1 MAWRQRVR
9 ASLVLS
15 LCVLGMLGCTSEE
28 DGVGVTGKV
37 PKPGTSASPANGSV
51 GQDGNDPDGNP
62 TGATPTPSPTPST
75 GPVLPTGFEVN
86 NAYSTGSVAIIR
98 PQAIGISGTGD
109 VYIASAP
116 LDSRD
121 VNNPFLLTVMSTLGT
136 LKASAS
142 IAVLPKTF
150 AFYGTQCFFTD
161 GRTLTTMDAGLNA
174 VSEVEYNTGSAS
186 SLSFGMSVSY
196 PGKPLV
202 KAIGLPDQVIRYS
215 ADYPGTGSPDPRD
228 FSGGKPA
235 CLAFEPYKALWAA
248 GGQKLVK
255 IPELAA
261 SEVLETAVTDLGTLT
276 SLAVHSSGE
285 VWLLG
290 TSKLA
295 LYDSAGVRKSGPF
308 NYGGD
313 SVLLRTGNKPVVVN
327 YATGQITRLNTD
339 GSLDTSGTTGLAQ
352 VTLEG
357 GLNGAALDANGNLW
371 VSSKAYDYVA
381 HTRF

>member
-1 MAWRQRVR
+1 MLWRRSHR

-15 LCVLGMLGCTSEE
+15 LCALSMLGCTPEE
-28 DGVGVTGKV
+28 DGVGLTGKI
-37 PKPGTSASPANGSV
+37 PKPGTSAANGTV
-51 GQDGNDPDGNP
+51 APGGDDTP
-62 TGATPTPSPTPST
+62 GATPTPSPTPSSA
-75 GPVLPTGFEVN
+75 PVLPTGFEVN
-86 NAYSTGSVAIIR
+86 NGYSTGSVAIVR
-98 PQAIGISGTGD
+98 PQAVGISGTGD
-109 VYIASAP
+109 VYVASAP

-121 VNNPFLLTVMSTLGT
+121 LTKPYLLTVMSTLGT

-142 IAVLPKTF
+142 VSVLPMTF
-150 AFYGTQCFFTD
+150 AFYGTQCFLTD
-161 GRTLTTMDAGLNA
+161 GRKLLTLDASLNV
-174 VSEVEYNTGSAS
+174 VSEVEYYAGTAS
-186 SLSFGMSVSY
+186 SMSFAMSVSY
-196 PGKPLV
+196 PGKPLI
-202 KAIGLPDQVIRYS
+202 KAVGLPQQVIRYP
-215 ADYPGTGSPDPRD
+215 ADYPAAGAPDPRA
-228 FSGGKPA
+228 FSGGVPA

-261 SEVLETAVTDLGTLT
+261 DDASETAVTDLGTLT
-276 SLAVHSSGE
+276 SMAVQPTGD

-313 SVLLRTGNKPVVVN
+313 RVLLRTGNKPVVVN
-327 YATGQITRLNTD
+327 YSTGQITRLNTD
-339 GSLDTSGTTGLAQ
+339 GSLDTTSGTTGLAQ
-352 VTLEG
+352 VTLAG

-371 VSSKAYDYVA
+371 VSSKVHDYAA